1 MVDRLVAELAAR
13 QLGVFARF
21 QALSLGADDGLIRRR
36 LGSGTWI
43 RLAPGVYGL
52 PGHQHGWARR
62 LWVVYLAAGEAA
74 VVSHQSAAASF
85 RLRQFPEGLLT
96 VTVPHPQH
104 QRVAGAVVHQSR
116 VLRRHHWINL
126 YGRRTT
132 TLARTLF
139 DLAAEVSYRDLDLAY
154 EDAILTDH
162 LTHAQ
167 MTRTFLELMHP
178 GRRGMDKL
186 GSILDQRGPG
196 FVAAASEL
204 ERLLFATSALVGLT
218 PVRQHPHPGRQIVQG
233 CVDGAFVEAKLILE
247 ADGRRWHSRVA
258 AQRHD
263 RARDKAAARAGWQTM
278 RFGHEELTE
287 DPDREA
293 AAIRETYD
301 ERCRLLLSATS

>member
-1 MVDRLVAELAAR
+1 MIDRLVAELAAR

-21 QALSLGADDGLIRRR
+21 QLLALGVDDGLIRRR
-36 LGSGTWI
+36 LRSGAWV

-52 PGHQHGWARR
+52 PGHSDIWARR

-74 VVSHQSAAASF
+74 VVSHQAAAASF
-85 RLRQFPEGLLT
+85 HLRQFPQGLLT

-154 EDAILTDH
+154 EDAILTEH

-178 GRRGMDKL
+178 GRRGMTKL
-186 GSILDQRGPG
+186 GSILDERGPG

-204 ERLLFATSALVGLT
+204 ERMLFTTCARVGLT
-218 PVRQHPHPGRQIVQG
+218 PVRQYPHPGRELVPG
-233 CVDGAFVEAKLILE
+233 CVDGAFVEAKLIIE
-247 ADGRRWHSRVA
+247 ADGRRWHNRVQ

-263 RARDKAAARAGWQTM
+263 RARDKSAGRAGWHTM

-287 DPDREA
+287 TPAAEA
-293 AAIRETYD
+293 EAIRETYD
-301 ERCRLLLSATS
+301 ERCRLLSAAP